1 MAMSFQAKQAMVA
14 EVSDVATRA
23 HSAVLAEYRGL
34 TAGQMDSLRVNARQG
49 GAYLKVIKNNLAKLA
64 LKGTDYECMSDA
76 FVGPVILGFSLEDP
90 GSAARVVSDF
100 RKDHQ
105 ALKVTAISFNGQ
117 LLPGEQLDR
126 LAKLPTRD
134 EALAQ
139 LMRVMKAPV
148 EKLTRTTR
156 EPVAKLSRTVAAVR
170 DQKQAA

>member
-23 HSAVLAEYRGL
+23 HSAVIAEYRGL
-34 TAGQMDSLRVNARQG
+34 TAGQMDALRVNARQG
-49 GAYLKVIKNNLAKLA
+49 GAYLKVIKNSLAKLA
-64 LKGTDYECMSDA
+64 LKGTDYECMNDA
-76 FVGPVILGFSLEDP
+76 FKGPVILGFSLEDA

-100 RKDHQ
+100 RKSND

-139 LMRVMKAPV
+139 LMRVIKAPV

-156 EPVAKLSRTVAAVR
+156 EPVAQLSRTVAAVR

>member
-34 TAGQMDSLRVNARQG
+34 TAGQMDQLRTQARHG
-49 GAYLKVIKNNLAKLA
+49 GAYMKVIKNSLAKLA
-64 LKGTDYECMSDA
+64 IKGTDYECMADVFA
-76 FVGPVILGFSLEDP
+76 GPVILGFSLEDP
-90 GSAARVVSDF
+90 GSAARVMSDF
-100 RKDHQ
+100 AKSND

-139 LMRVMKAPV
+139 LMRAMKAPID
-148 EKLTRTTR
+148 KLARTTR
-156 EPVAKLSRTVAAVR
+156 EPVAKTARAVAAVR